1 MQKSTANLKLIGKL
15 IVSPDTSA
23 LSMANSADLTTES
36 ASFRVEA
43 AIDWPRAISDG
54 IINVDCRRTNFNSR
68 IQI

>member
-1 MQKSTANLKLIGKL
+1 VQKSTANLKLIGKL

-43 AIDWPRAISDG
+43 AID
-54 IINVDCRRTNFNSR
+54 
-68 IQI
+68 